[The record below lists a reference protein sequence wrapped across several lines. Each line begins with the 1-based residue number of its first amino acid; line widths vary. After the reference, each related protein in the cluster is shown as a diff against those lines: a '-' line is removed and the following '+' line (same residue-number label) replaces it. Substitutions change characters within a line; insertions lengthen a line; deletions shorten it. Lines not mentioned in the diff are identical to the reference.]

1 MHHKILLVSKHGG
14 SSKHERTVEWRG
26 SSKDMDSAGLTFEAK
41 E

>member
-14 SSKHERTVEWRG
+14 SSKHEPTVEWRG
-26 SSKDMDSAGLTFEAK
+26 KDMDSAGLTFEAK